1 MRCFACGAERNASVM
16 WKVWISHRK
25 RSLCEECWLRW
36 SVTCDGMPRLRAL
49 SADEAA
55 ACWIGQYSQV
65 DYAVYQADVR
75 SMKPNTTYEIE
86 PEPNVSRLSTRRRL
100 DYAARQIGAKLAWAS
115 LKGDKTRLICR
126 LDQSTERRNGVSR
139 PEQPAQALAARSAF

>member
-1 MRCFACGAERNASVM
+1 MRCYACGGTFNAAYL
-16 WKVWISHRK
+16 WKVWLGHRK
-25 RSLCEECWLRW
+25 RLLCEECWLRW
-36 SVTCDGMPRLRAL
+36 SVSCEGMPRLRAL

-65 DYAVYQADVR
+65 DYAIYQADVR

-100 DYAARQIGAKLAWAS
+100 DYAAKQIGAKLAWAT
-115 LKGDKTRLICR
+115 LKHDKTRLICK
-126 LDQSTERRNGVSR
+126 LEQTSERRNGLASK
-139 PEQPAQALAARSAF
+139 PEPQALAARSAL